1 MGPCWRLSQGL
12 LYAHFSQ
19 APPPPTPSDEPGRP
33 RWEAGHAHSL
43 GSTLEVGEE
52 VVGDDRDELLG
63 GVIQEVAL
71 QHVQDAV
78 QGTHRAGQVAAPER
92 ALQQPADRFRH
103 GLVLGTSTRRAGQ
116 GPYPR
121 GGPGGWP
128 HATGAC
134 VQGWGVAGAP
144 RTPMSQGS
152 LSLHVTS
159 VLTPFSWGWSSV
171 CE

>member
-1 MGPCWRLSQGL
+1 MSIGLSRWLSGKESA
-12 LYAHFSQ
+12 YQ
-19 APPPPTPSDEPGRP
+19 AGDT
-33 RWEAGHAHSL
+33 
-43 GSTLEVGEE
+43 GEE
-52 VVGDDRDELLG
+52 GSIL
-63 GVIQEVAL
+63 AL

-103 GLVLGTSTRRAGQ
+103 SLVLGTSTRRAGQ

-144 RTPMSQGS
+144 STPMSQGS